1 MHRFNYIIDTKLV
14 LLILNVY
21 IYIQTIEN
29 ESRKFYMQL
38 ANEKIRTHQSFP
50 SMSFSRKGGEV

>member
-1 MHRFNYIIDTKLV
+1 MHRFNYIIDTKLA

-29 ESRKFYMQL
+29 ESRKFEQ
-38 ANEKIRTHQSFP
+38 ANEKIRMHQSF
-50 SMSFSRKGGEV
+50 SSTLFSRNLGEV

>member
-1 MHRFNYIIDTKLV
+1 MHRFNYIIDTKLA

-29 ESRKFYMQL
+29 ESRKFDMQQ
-38 ANEKIRTHQSFP
+38 ANEKIRMHQSFP
-50 SMSFSRKGGEV
+50 STSFSRKGGEV

>member
-29 ESRKFYMQL
+29 ESRKFDMLQ
-38 ANEKIRTHQSFP
+38 ANEKIRMHQSFP
-50 SMSFSRKGGEV
+50 STSFSRKGGEV